1 MKKIMNSFFM
11 TSGARSSVSDEA
23 LETWFELFGILRPE
37 VFRKAVKLHSMS
49 SRFQP
54 TPNEIFLQIEA
65 IRIDMFSKLN
75 YQRSIAKTV
84 SGEYELDEGENI
96 EDLKLL
102 LWGDEQLKVIEDE
115 LEKLN
120 ILTADLKYGR
130 EPSDYES
137 RRR

>member
-1 MKKIMNSFFM
+1 MNSFFT
-11 TSGARSSVSDEA
+11 TSGARNSVSDEA

-37 VFRKAVKLHSMS
+37 VFRKAIKLHCMS

-96 EDLKLL
+96 EELKLL
-102 LWGDEQLKVIEDE
+102 LWGDDQIKVIEDE

-130 EPSDYES
+130 EPSEYEA